1 MWGPLRQ
8 MIAVRGKL
16 NLLMLLLPT
25 TVTAVA
31 CCLAMSHGRRLEKNE
46 GKIISEEIGCRMPF
60 IVFQQFD
67 LTSKLWIDLFILIP
81 WVGNIF
87 MF

>member
-1 MWGPLRQ
+1 MRGPLRQ

-16 NLLMLLLPT
+16 NWLMLLLPT
-25 TVTAVA
+25 IVTAVV

-46 GKIISEEIGCRMPF
+46 GKIVLEEIGCRIPF
-60 IVFQQFD
+60 IVTAQ
-67 LTSKLWIDLFILIP
+67 IDVKNMDTPTFSNT
-81 WVGNIF
+81 VGNIF